1 MNFADITNNRHIQ
14 SMSPQRQLTIAITLP
29 TTPTDTIYSQC
40 IIQMHQLPANGLSAD
55 NIVCNKPEVDQLLF
69 KQTLNWNLIFYFL
82 SKILCDTVFIL
93 IFVCHT

>member
-69 KQTLNWNLIFYFL
+69 KHNNELDYQYVLICYL
-82 SKILCDTVFIL
+82 IASDT
-93 IFVCHT
+93 